1 VEHVP
6 LLNKVEIG
14 VSMFKK
20 VISILIFVFLTS
32 SLVMAHDDHPKT
44 LKEET
49 DAKAFKILKE
59 KLIDPKMGLPKSL
72 DPNLF
77 KGKAKRAYQIAR
89 EIPEVLAQVPCFC
102 ECEAFGHENLL
113 DCFIDGH
120 GAG

>member
-1 VEHVP
+1 LRYKRLAGRKEWW
-6 LLNKVEIG
+6 
-14 VSMFKK
+14 MFRIFLGI
-20 VISILIFVFLTS
+20 VGILILTAS
-32 SLVMAHDDHPKT
+32 FAMAHGDHPNA
-44 LKEET
+44 LGEET
-49 DAKAFKILKE
+49 DSKAFKILRE
-59 KLIDPKMGLPKSL
+59 KSIDPKTGLPRTL